1 MSDTD
6 TGVETAPA
14 PEGGPKGAARR
25 GPGHYLG
32 LNYLTF
38 TGAMGLSA
46 LGDAAWYV
54 ALTWTLSREVSA
66 AAAGSLLALS
76 ALPRLI
82 ALLGGGVLA
91 DRTGPRRMMVL
102 ADLARCAV
110 MVGAAGMLLLTRP
123 SVTLLFVTA
132 ALVALISAFFIP
144 ASGAIKPLL
153 LDEAHLLRGNALFVL
168 GLRGGQAAGGPIG
181 AAMISLGGLPLIA
194 LTNALGYAASA
205 FASAKVKLVHEVP
218 PPPERKPFLREL
230 TFGIRYLRGQR
241 HLSLILVVIALNEL
255 SCAPPVNLGLV
266 LLSDRTG
273 AGAAGAGYLLTA
285 YTVGA
290 VASSFVTMLLPK
302 AKRVGIALIVETA
315 LAAVCLA
322 ALGDVTA
329 LPAGLVLYLLLGLVT
344 GLSGVILVSLTQ
356 QWTGAEVRGR
366 VMAVL
371 SLVIFGAAPLA
382 NAAYGV
388 ALDWLGFAPTL
399 RVFAALCLAATA
411 IVALTPT
418 LRSARLG

>member
-6 TGVETAPA
+6 TGTQTATAPA
-14 PEGGPKGAARR
+14 GRST
-25 GPGHYLG
+25 GHYLG

-66 AAAGSLLALS
+66 AAAGSLLALA

-91 DRTGPRRMMVL
+91 DRTGPRRLMVL
-102 ADLARCAV
+102 TDLARCAV
-110 MVGAAGMLLLTRP
+110 MVGAAGAIFLTRP

-132 ALVALISAFFIP
+132 ALVALLSAFFIP

-181 AAMISLGGLPLIA
+181 ASLIALGGLPLIA
-194 LTNALGYAASA
+194 LTNAVGYAVSALASA
-205 FASAKVKLVHEVP
+205 RVKLVHDVP

-230 TFGIRYLRGQR
+230 TFGLRYLRGER
-241 HLSLILVVIALNEL
+241 HLGLILVVLALSEL

-266 LLSDRTG
+266 VLSDRAGT
-273 AGAAGAGYLLTA
+273 GAAGAGYLLTA

-302 AKRVGIALIVETA
+302 AKRVGIALMAETA
-315 LAAVCLA
+315 LAAACLA
-322 ALGDVTA
+322 ALGSVGD
-329 LPAGLVLYLLLGLVT
+329 LWAGLALYLVLGLVT

-382 NAAYGV
+382 NAVYGMS
-388 ALDWLGFAPTL
+388 LDWLGFAPTL
-399 RVFAALCLAATA
+399 RVFAALCLASTA
-411 IVALTPT
+411 IIALTPT